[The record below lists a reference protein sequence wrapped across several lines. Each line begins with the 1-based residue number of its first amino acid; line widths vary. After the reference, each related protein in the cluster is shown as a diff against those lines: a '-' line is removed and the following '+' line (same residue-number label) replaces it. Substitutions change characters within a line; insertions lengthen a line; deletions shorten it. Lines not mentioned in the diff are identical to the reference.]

1 MAEFVTGRRLGE
13 EVYDIIF
20 NARKQLLIVS
30 PFIKLDDYFK
40 REVFNKHK
48 SNAELHIII
57 AFGKTN
63 ITLAEVSIRVI
74 SSISRSLII
83 SQLFMF
89 RIFTLN
95 FMRMNLKVL

>member
-40 REVFNKHK
+40 HGVFNKHK

-57 AFGKTN
+57 AFLLN
-63 ITLAEVSIRVI
+63 VLSSRRNYYSVRILWEPRCYSI
-74 SSISRSLII
+74 
-83 SQLFMF
+83 
-89 RIFTLN
+89 
-95 FMRMNLKVL
+95 